1 MSSLVCYPKWH
12 CFSCEMFTD
21 KLNNV
26 QCLTQTPLH
35 CYYAHVC
42 ATQQYHFG
50 PRQRCW
56 NNVWTKKFCK
66 HPPALPLSTMRSVVD
81 WHWLG
86 FGCGCGG
93 WSSVESSGFSFWTF
107 RRSWGPCF
115 DAKHTQNWVSATQQ
129 TLLVERQRCEISS
142 RSCCLEISI
151 WFVGLSR
158 RRPNPSSRTEAHGV
172 VEGVVHLK
180 VTGEV
185 SKKHLRK
192 ENLEPFVLPKM
203 ALVLMWHVHWQAE
216 QRSVFNS
223 DSVSLLLR
231 LRTIQ
236 CHIFELYV

>member
-1 MSSLVCYPKWH
+1 MLP
-12 CFSCEMFTD
+12 
-21 KLNNV
+21 NNITSV
-26 QCLTQTPLH
+26 RDSDVET
-35 CYYAHVC
+35 
-42 ATQQYHFG
+42 
-50 PRQRCW
+50 
-56 NNVWTKKFCK
+56 KFCK

-107 RRSWGPCF
+107 LEIMGSMLQLEAYARFGFC
-115 DAKHTQNWVSATQQ
+115 DAANTAGRTPKTYRWIKPLPPFAKSF
-129 TLLVERQRCEISS
+129 CEISS

-158 RRPNPSSRTEAHGV
+158 RRSSPSSRTEAHGV
-172 VEGVVHLK
+172 VEGMVHVK

-203 ALVLMWHVHWQAE
+203 ALVLMWHVDWQAE

-223 DSVSLLLR
+223 DSVSSLLR
-231 LRTIQ
+231 LWTIQ
-236 CHIFELYV
+236 CYIFELYV

>member
-1 MSSLVCYPKWH
+1 
-12 CFSCEMFTD
+12 
-21 KLNNV
+21 
-26 QCLTQTPLH
+26 
-35 CYYAHVC
+35 
-42 ATQQYHFG
+42 
-50 PRQRCW
+50 
-56 NNVWTKKFCK
+56 
-66 HPPALPLSTMRSVVD
+66 MRSVVD
-81 WHWLG
+81 WHWLGFDCGCGGWSSVEGSWFWTFWRSWVSVTLFLDWLG

-115 DAKHTQNWVSATQQ
+115 DVKHTQNLVSATQQ

-142 RSCCLEISI
+142 RSCCLEILI
-151 WFVGLSR
+151 FGLLDYPVEGPTR
-158 RRPNPSSRTEAHGV
+158 RRGPKLMESC

-203 ALVLMWHVHWQAE
+203 ALFLMWHVHWQAE

-223 DSVSLLLR
+223 DSVLVLLR
-231 LRTIQ
+231 LCTIQ
-236 CHIFELYV
+236 CYIFELDV